1 MTNWMWPD
9 TAFSLTPDS
18 IQGWFSSLHA
28 WGKSKCTEG
37 KSCVLCNNWTLRWF
51 LLFNERRF
59 NLQDRKKLFT
69 HKLSIPSQ
77 NIYQVRD
84 LGILSYDLYCETCD
98 KGILSVQCWSTTKFF
113 DGFPNCAL
121 EHVLLPQSS
130 FIWTGL
136 SDSFFAK
143 VLILFNYPKPW
154 SQGWTLKNL
163 TPKYVYWSDKAWR

>member
-1 MTNWMWPD
+1 MWPD

-37 KSCVLCNNWTLRWF
+37 KSCVRNIWTLRWF
-51 LLFNERRF
+51 LLFNERWF

-98 KGILSVQCWSTTKFF
+98 KGILFVQCWSTTKFF
-113 DGFPNCAL
+113 DGFPYSAL

-130 FIWTGL
+130 FIISLWQ
-136 SDSFFAK
+136 D
-143 VLILFNYPKPW
+143 
-154 SQGWTLKNL
+154 
-163 TPKYVYWSDKAWR
+163 